1 MFVMINIMNVTDY
14 RRKKDEHLAAAPK
27 YRNLCMTCLQPDFG
41 CYCQI
46 VQPVDCAINFVI
58 LIHPIEAKRR
68 IATGRMAHLCLKGS
82 HLIKGINYTDNDEL
96 KALIADPD
104 YQTVILYPGKQAVN
118 LSDLSYQQRAQ
129 NFLTEKKL
137 RILVIDGTWATA
149 RKMLNQ
155 SENLKKLPRIC
166 FSPTK
171 PSNFRVRK
179 QPKDFCYSTI
189 EAIHHT
195 LDLFHA
201 PQVVPRQHDH
211 LLEVFDAMVEKQLS
225 FIKEVKLNLREATYR
240 REGQGKVG

>member
-1 MFVMINIMNVTDY
+1 MNLSDY
-14 RRKKDEHLAAAPK
+14 QRKKSEQLALQPQ
-27 YRNLCMTCLQPDFG
+27 YRNLCTTCIQPQFG
-41 CYCQI
+41 CYCQLI
-46 VQPVDCAINFVI
+46 QPITTSLNFVI

-82 HLIKGINYTDNDEL
+82 YLIKGINYTANEEL
-96 KALIADPD
+96 NALIADPE
-104 YQTVILYPGKQAVN
+104 YHTVIMYPGQTAVN
-118 LSDLSYQQRAQ
+118 LSLLSFEKREEQ
-129 NFLTEKKL
+129 FLTGKKL

-189 EAIHHT
+189 EAIHQT
-195 LDLFHA
+195 IDLLHA
-201 PQVVPRQHDH
+201 PNLLPRNHDH
-211 LLEVFDAMVEKQLS
+211 LLEVFDAMVEAQLNVM
-225 FIKEVKLNLREATYR
+225 KEVKLNLREATYR
-240 REGQGKVG
+240 REGQVKVG